1 MKKNWLRIGMVIG
14 LVILFGILLV
24 TVMSFKRDRENI
36 DMNLDDSEQD
46 TIVFQNNSSMTEQ
59 EIRELVE
66 EKRITLKNFFENAQY
81 YTPSEVSLD
90 HTQEDDAYYI
100 VIGETFLNTL
110 QQLLTET
117 LYQSYFAQF
126 QPVNKRGDINISEN
140 LYIGS
145 KDIFE
150 NINLDSAIA
159 MLDVSEELLILA
171 SATDDT
177 IIGYENI
184 RYCNDEGVC
193 VRDENYSLNLKLEN
207 GEWKISN
214 FTDRVFSLEESY

>member
-1 MKKNWLRIGMVIG
+1 
-14 LVILFGILLV
+14 
-24 TVMSFKRDRENI
+24 
-36 DMNLDDSEQD
+36 
-46 TIVFQNNSSMTEQ
+46 
-59 EIRELVE
+59 
-66 EKRITLKNFFENAQY
+66 
-81 YTPSEVSLD
+81 
-90 HTQEDDAYYI
+90 
-100 VIGETFLNTL
+100 
-110 QQLLTET
+110 
-117 LYQSYFAQF
+117 
-126 QPVNKRGDINISEN
+126 
-140 LYIGS
+140 
-145 KDIFE
+145 
-150 NINLDSAIA
+150 